1 MIDPTEYIGYVK
13 SLVIKRYHGSEL
25 EDLISVGYYALTK
38 AALSY
43 NDAIGACF
51 KTYLTIRV
59 IGEIKDYLRTIP
71 SKKNRRICKRGI
83 SKPFSIID
91 QESTGDNPDFAA
103 SIESKETF
111 YDIDLLKRRVKKKLT
126 PSRKA
131 QIGYEHYLEG
141 KTQSQIAKEL
151 GVSASMICLTLKHD
165 YVLNVIK
172 KEIDDTVLL

>member
-1 MIDPTEYIGYVK
+1 MINPIEYMAYVK
-13 SLVIKRYHGSEL
+13 AIICKRYDGSEL
-25 EDLISVGYYALTK
+25 DDLISVGYYALTK
-38 AALSY
+38 AAITY
-43 NDAIGACF
+43 DTTKGTCF
-51 KTYLTIRV
+51 KTYLTFRV
-59 IGEIKDYLRTIP
+59 IGEVKDYLRKIP
-71 SKKNRRICKRGI
+71 SEKSRRPGRRGICKF
-83 SKPFSIID
+83 FSDID
-91 QESTGDNPDFAA
+91 QKLDDHSDFAA

-165 YVLNVIK
+165 YVLSIIK
-172 KEIDDTVLL
+172 KEIEDTVLI